1 MNRSKPLAAVL
12 TSKED
17 IDLLANQSKRILDV
31 KESRRASLLK
41 NHEDRMCSRA
51 AHALKRLMLTIMDS
65 QSGISGGR
73 IKPQEWRFGHTIY
86 GKPLVHPSCGSIY
99 HFSISHTRGGVACAV
114 SPDIGVS
121 IGIDIERCFRVPLG
135 NQVESH
141 VFTSDEI
148 MNASNLH
155 DEAKALHHSVLWT
168 LKEAWLKAVGLGLN
182 LPMNKV
188 GFIGQEIRIEKT
200 HVPYWISSEARI
212 LDLVACKGYV
222 SSCID
227 TKIQAQRKSK
237 LGTMSSIDYEH
248 NNGTILL
255 MPAEITTLSLNEI
268 LERSGFN
275 NQTILHD

>member
-1 MNRSKPLAAVL
+1 MNGSKPLAAVL

-17 IDLLANQSKRILDV
+17 IELLANQSTQILDAE
-31 KESRRASLLK
+31 ESRKTSLLK

-51 AHALKRLMLTIMDS
+51 AHVLKRLMLTIMDG
-65 QSGISGGR
+65 QPGIGGAR

-86 GKPLVHPSCGSIY
+86 GKPLVHPSCSSIY

-121 IGIDIERCFRVPLG
+121 IGIDIERCFRDPLE
-135 NQVESH
+135 NRVERH

-148 MNASNLH
+148 INASSLH
-155 DEAKALHHSVLWT
+155 HKAKALHHSVLWT

-188 GFIGQEIRIEKT
+188 GFIGQEIRITKT
-200 HVPYWISSEARI
+200 HVPYWINSKARI

-227 TKIQAQRKSK
+227 MEIQAQRKSIPD
-237 LGTMSSIDYEH
+237 LMSSRDYEH

-275 NQTILHD
+275 NQTIFHD